1 MRAIT
6 KRDGIIKIFIE
17 TMESSK
23 ASNRK
28 FDFLMEEK
36 EYPYSFAYTHLY
48 LSIKV
53 CMHIQRLMQ
62 IYAQTRELI
71 KYAYTHTYINIHT
84 YREIT

>member
-6 KRDGIIKIFIE
+6 KRDVIIKDLYRDN
-17 TMESSK
+17 TSN
-23 ASNRK
+23 ASNGK

-48 LSIKV
+48 VSIKV
-53 CMHIQRLMQ
+53 CMHIQTLMQ

-71 KYAYTHTYINIHT
+71 KYAYTQTYINIRT
-84 YREIT
+84 YREITT